1 MSQRSSSGGVAFH
14 FKKPVCHKP
23 HTRACAVISS
33 PQPSP
38 PCPLCFTLVVRL
50 YTQHETKHALAL
62 LSIFVLPSTGFQ
74 IGQHRVN
81 SATML
86 SSATCAAVLLSVVG
100 IATTTPSMVKCV
112 DYTDEANQKVRKKEK
127 KKCQMATVS
136 DCQRRFLFFP
146 SCVSRTVCPPP
157 PSPIYVLTRSQRLA

>member
-1 MSQRSSSGGVAFH
+1 MSVIMSQRSSSGGVAFH

-38 PCPLCFTLVVRL
+38 PCPLCFTSVVRL
-50 YTQHETKHALAL
+50 TQHETKHALAL
-62 LSIFVLPSTGFQ
+62 ISIFVLPSTGFR

-86 SSATCAAVLLSVVG
+86 SSTTRAAVLLSVVG
-100 IATTTPSMVKCV
+100 IATATPSMVKCV

-127 KKCQMATVS
+127 RRTAKWRLSATFS
-136 DCQRRFLFFP
+136 FF
-146 SCVSRTVCPPP
+146 SFVCFSHCLSPPLP
-157 PSPIYVLTRSQRLA
+157 QSML

>member
-127 KKCQMATVS
+127 KKCAKWRLSVTVS
-136 DCQRRFLFFP
+136 DVFFFFP
-146 SCVSRTVCPPP
+146 RVFLALFVPPP
-157 PSPIYVLTRSQRLA
+157 LPQSMF